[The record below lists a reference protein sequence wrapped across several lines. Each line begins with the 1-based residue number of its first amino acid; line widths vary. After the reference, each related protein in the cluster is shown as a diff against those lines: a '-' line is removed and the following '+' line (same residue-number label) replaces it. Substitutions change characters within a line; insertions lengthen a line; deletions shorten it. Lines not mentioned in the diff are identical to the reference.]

1 MAIVVHVEKEIQ
13 RTKQHSVNYLLEDD
27 STGEVRF
34 NPQILRGDDIGD
46 AAGFGATNAT
56 ALYAAGTTVADG
68 QTRIDKIRDKTTD
81 DLRKQALQRIRKGVR
96 DEEASNQMA

>member
-34 NPQILRGDDIGD
+34 NPQILRGGTNE
-46 AAGFGATNAT
+46 AASSKEDYEGW
-56 ALYAAGTTVADG
+56 
-68 QTRIDKIRDKTTD
+68 
-81 DLRKQALQRIRKGVR
+81 
-96 DEEASNQMA
+96 